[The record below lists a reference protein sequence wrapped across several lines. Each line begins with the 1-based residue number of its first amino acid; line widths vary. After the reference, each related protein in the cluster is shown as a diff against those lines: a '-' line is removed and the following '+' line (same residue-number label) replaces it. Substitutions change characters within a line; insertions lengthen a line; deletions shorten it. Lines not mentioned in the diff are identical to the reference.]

1 MLLFHVSD
9 TVIDKPEL
17 EFTRAYTDL
26 GKGFYLSLS
35 CEDALKSFFK
45 FKAQGKN
52 SFIKSF
58 LFDEDNLNQLKV
70 LKFDDYSENWL
81 DFILNCRSG
90 LDTSNYDLVIGG
102 VANDKV
108 FNTVELFF
116 DGLIDKA
123 EAIKRLRFEKP
134 NIQLCF
140 RTQLALSFLTFI
152 KATKL

>member
-1 MLLFHVSD
+1 MILYHGS
-9 TVIDKPEL
+9 
-17 EFTRAYTDL
+17 YTKVEAPDL
-26 GKGFYLSLS
+26 KHSRKNVDFGVGFYVTSIY
-35 CEDALKSFFK
+35 EQALKWSLK
-45 FKAQGKN
+45 FKQREKD
-52 SFIKSF
+52 SFISSF
-58 LFDEDNLNQLKV
+58 LFDEDNLNKLNV

-81 DFILNCRSG
+81 DFILNCRNG

-140 RTQLALSFLTFI
+140 RTPLALSFLTFI
-152 KATKL
+152 KTTKL